1 MSKIK
6 SFTEITAWK
15 KSHELTLYVY
25 KITID
30 YPKDELYGLT
40 SQSRRAATSVPAN
53 IVEGFRRKDL
63 KDSVRFYNIAE
74 ASLDELKYHLML
86 AKDLKYMSKERY
98 EFIYKKIEETSKTL
112 YGWMK
117 SQRCFL

>member
-15 KSHELTLYVY
+15 KSHELILYVY
-25 KITID
+25 KITND
-30 YPKDELYGLT
+30 YPKEELYGLT
-40 SQSRRAATSVPAN
+40 SQSRRASASVPAN

-74 ASLDELKYHLML
+74 ASLDELKYHLIL
-86 AKDLKYMSKERY
+86 AKDLKYMSKDRY
-98 EFIYKKIEETSKTL
+98 EFINKKIEETSKTL
-112 YGWMK
+112 YGWIK
-117 SQRCFL
+117 SQRGFL